1 MIGDGLLIG
10 QILSGMKM
18 LHYIDKK
25 RDDWEEQFKLIK
37 KDLIK
42 LFILRNFIFL
52 ILFTSQQKSNLQPLP
67 YHGSALPI
75 ELCGPSFSGYI
86 EFYILSVIN
95 YKAF

>member
-1 MIGDGLLIG
+1 
-10 QILSGMKM
+10 
-18 LHYIDKK
+18 
-25 RDDWEEQFKLIK
+25 
-37 KDLIK
+37 
-42 LFILRNFIFL
+42 
-52 ILFTSQQKSNLQPLP
+52 PLP